1 MLPTA
6 LAMALRHPFSLA
18 SGDKAHRAAE
28 TATLEAITHL
38 SALEF
43 RSPMVPGLR
52 FTGLHCTLVLKSDE
66 LINKLATVPEIE
78 PAELV
83 KLAPKG
89 KDTLRAGEVLLFEI
103 LQAFLGDGVAE
114 VNSAAIPGRGLSGV
128 VRSTA
133 NTCPAEESGVESR
146 PQP

>member
-1 MLPTA
+1 VPGLPKGHRDQGAETVGIKASRDATTCSRPTA
-6 LAMALRHPFSLA
+6 LAMALRHSFSLA
-18 SGDKAHRAAE
+18 SGDRAHRAAE

-66 LINKLATVPEIE
+66 LISKLATVPEIE

-83 KLAPKG
+83 KLAPKEQI
-89 KDTLRAGEVLLFEI
+89 R
-103 LQAFLGDGVAE
+103 
-114 VNSAAIPGRGLSGV
+114 
-128 VRSTA
+128 
-133 NTCPAEESGVESR
+133 
-146 PQP
+146 